1 MLEKYQKSYNIKNSA
16 PLIALDMGTHQYQNF
31 LGCMSI
37 VDGIVC
43 KYVLQYLSTG
53 IIEKDIN
60 SSLGLFSK
68 FWAHFNWGKQFSA
81 HICLCL
87 CFKWILKSQ
96 CIHWSKLILHSSN
109 LLGKSGKICHEK
121 KFSALRLHSTWI
133 NYSIKYSLGTG
144 AQLML

>member
-1 MLEKYQKSYNIKNSA
+1 MEKYQKSYNIKNSA

-60 SSLGLFSK
+60 SILGLVTHYFPN
-68 FWAHFNWGKQFSA
+68 FEP
-81 HICLCL
+81 
-87 CFKWILKSQ
+87 ILIEKNSFLPIFAFV
-96 CIHWSKLILHSSN
+96 CVSN
-109 LLGKSGKICHEK
+109 E
-121 KFSALRLHSTWI
+121 F
-133 NYSIKYSLGTG
+133 
-144 AQLML
+144 